1 MILLQDLS
9 ALEDGNEAV
18 HEAIKAATGFKWF
31 DAAGVTEMLIRF
43 GFFMLVLWF
52 IVYFLYYRKT
62 HRRDYFFTLVLLS
75 VSIFFLIYLLGSV
88 KVKIGFALGLF
99 AIFGVLRYRTETIPV
114 REMSYMFGVI
124 SLSVINALA
133 DSLSIAELLLP
144 NVAIAVLIWLFET
157 YVLRK
162 NLASKLI
169 LYDRIELITPERRE
183 ELLADLRKRTGLEIT
198 KLNIG
203 SVDFLKDTAI
213 IKIEY
218 ENDGNGDKQINDT
231 LKVPKYEWQDVK
243 ETTDSKPA
251 VAAVRSFHPDIL
263 VSRRCRVGCFGR
275 GLPQV
280 LQEVERGSRDG
291 IPFAQRFPHRR
302 PRQPG
307 RRRQLQSAA
316 VAQGKCG
323 LHPAHRQQ
331 PRGNHLSGRWCEL
344 Q

>member
-1 MILLQDLS
+1 MRLLQDLS
-9 ALEDGNEAV
+9 ALEDGTEAV
-18 HEAIKAATGFKWF
+18 QETVSKAIGINWF

-43 GFFMLVLWF
+43 GFFMLVLFF

-133 DSLSIAELLLP
+133 DSLSFVELIVP
-144 NVAIAVLIWLFET
+144 NLAIAVLIWLFET
-157 YVLRK
+157 FVLRK

-169 LYDRIELITPERRE
+169 LYDRIELITPERRA
-183 ELLADLRKRTGLEIT
+183 ELLEDLSKRTGLKIT

-203 SVDFLKDTAI
+203 SVDFLKDSAI

-218 ENDGNGDKQINDT
+218 ENDGNGEKQIDET
-231 LKVPKYEWQDVK
+231 LKVPRYEWQDVK
-243 ETTDSKPA
+243 E
-251 VAAVRSFHPDIL
+251 
-263 VSRRCRVGCFGR
+263 
-275 GLPQV
+275 
-280 LQEVERGSRDG
+280 
-291 IPFAQRFPHRR
+291 
-302 PRQPG
+302 
-307 RRRQLQSAA
+307 
-316 VAQGKCG
+316 
-323 LHPAHRQQ
+323 
-331 PRGNHLSGRWCEL
+331 NN
-344 Q
+344 

>member
-1 MILLQDLS
+1 MRLLQDLS
-9 ALEDGNEAV
+9 GLEEGVDVVQDVVN
-18 HEAIKAATGFKWF
+18 KAHGGFRWY
-31 DAAGVTEMLIRF
+31 DAAGVTEMLLRF
-43 GFFMLVLWF
+43 GFFMLVLFF

-133 DSLSIAELLLP
+133 DALSFVELLVP
-144 NVAIAVLIWLFET
+144 NIAIALLIWFFEAL
-157 YVLRK
+157 VLRR

-183 ELLADLRKRTGLEIT
+183 ELLEDLRKRTGLNIY
-198 KLNIG
+198 KLSIG

-218 ENDGNGDKQINDT
+218 ENDGSGSSHINNT
-231 LKVPKYEWQDVK
+231 LKIHRDEWQDGK
-243 ETTDSKPA
+243 E
-251 VAAVRSFHPDIL
+251 
-263 VSRRCRVGCFGR
+263 
-275 GLPQV
+275 
-280 LQEVERGSRDG
+280 
-291 IPFAQRFPHRR
+291 
-302 PRQPG
+302 
-307 RRRQLQSAA
+307 
-316 VAQGKCG
+316 
-323 LHPAHRQQ
+323 
-331 PRGNHLSGRWCEL
+331 NN
-344 Q
+344 

>member
-144 NVAIAVLIWLFET
+144 NMAIAVLIWLFET

-243 ETTDSKPA
+243 E
-251 VAAVRSFHPDIL
+251 
-263 VSRRCRVGCFGR
+263 
-275 GLPQV
+275 
-280 LQEVERGSRDG
+280 
-291 IPFAQRFPHRR
+291 
-302 PRQPG
+302 
-307 RRRQLQSAA
+307 
-316 VAQGKCG
+316 
-323 LHPAHRQQ
+323 
-331 PRGNHLSGRWCEL
+331 NN
-344 Q
+344 